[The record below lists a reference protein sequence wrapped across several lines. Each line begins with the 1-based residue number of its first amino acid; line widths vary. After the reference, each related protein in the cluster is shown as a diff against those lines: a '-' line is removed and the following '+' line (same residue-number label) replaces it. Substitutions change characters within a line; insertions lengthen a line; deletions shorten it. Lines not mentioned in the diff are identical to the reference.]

1 MAEQKKIIRKEIR
14 FAVHLPKKD
23 YREDAHYIKEH
34 IYFEDGTS
42 TWHTFL
48 TENYQR
54 PIWVTKPSHRGVTIK
69 RPDGTTIQQGGH
81 RDKKEFEYRTNLIEQ
96 KCTQSD
102 INRTVAG
109 LLEVPHLANRPIEL
123 RSSPYVYGYDQ
134 TSTSIIK
141 LQSLMKNNFVQSP
154 YTVAASDS
162 ETDIDTREVLMVSIA
177 FQDKTYTCILKR
189 FLENKGIYDFDKQ
202 VRAAIDKY
210 LPQYQGKLQSTFRIF
225 EKEGDLLIDLFRV
238 ANEWGP
244 DWLAYWN
251 MNFDIKRFVERAKA
265 LGIRE
270 SDIFADTSIPRKY
283 RFSRYKEG
291 ISSKEKGGKSK
302 PINPSL
308 QWHSLISTS
317 SFYVIDAMCVY
328 RQLRMAKQEEPSYSL
343 DWILQKELGSRKL
356 KFEEAAA
363 YQGEKWHR
371 FMQQNYPIEYIVYH
385 LYDCL
390 GMLELDAKLRDLS
403 HSVPSFASMT
413 DFGKFNS
420 NPKKIVD
427 ALFLFG
433 LERGQ
438 VVGTTMPIRDKD
450 EEVAEQ
456 ESLITDEMLEDGE
469 TDDEEEEES
478 DNPDDYKGLDLRG
491 WIQLLPQNFLI
502 RDGLNCLA
510 DFPEVTTS
518 IRGMV
523 ADLDATSAYPTAT
536 LVANVSKRTCINEP
550 IRIDGLTEETFREQ
564 NLSVCLG
571 GVNSLEYFNVVFQMP
586 ALDSPEMEAFLETF

>member
-1 MAEQKKIIRKEIR
+1 MAEEKKVLRKEIR

-23 YREDAHYIKEH
+23 YREDTHYIKEH
-34 IYFEDGTS
+34 IYYDDGTS
-42 TWHTFL
+42 RWHTFL
-48 TENYQR
+48 ASNYQR
-54 PIWVTKPSHRGVTIK
+54 PIWVTKPSARNHK
-69 RPDGTTIQQGGH
+69 
-81 RDKKEFEYRTNLIEQ
+81 DKKEFEYRTNLIEQ

-102 INRTVAG
+102 INKTVAG
-109 LLEVPHLANRPIEL
+109 LLEVPHLANRAIEL

-162 ETDIDTREVLMVSIA
+162 ETDIDTKEVLMVSIA
-177 FQDKTYTCILKR
+177 FQDRTYTCILKR

-210 LPQYQGKLQSTFRIF
+210 LPQYTGKLKSTFRIF
-225 EKEGDLLIDLFRV
+225 DNEGDMLMDLFRV

-251 MNFDIKRFVERAKA
+251 MNFDIKRFVERAKV
-265 LGIRE
+265 LGLRD
-270 SDIFADTSIPRKY
+270 SQIFADQSVSSKY
-283 RFSRYKEG
+283 RYSRYKEG
-291 ISSKEKGGKSK
+291 IKSKEKGGKSK

-308 QWHSLISTS
+308 QWHTLTSTS

-328 RQLRMAKQEEPSYSL
+328 RQLRMAKQEEPNYSL

-356 KFEEAAA
+356 KFEEAAQ

-371 FMQQNYPIEYIVYH
+371 FMQQSYPIEYIVYH

-403 HSVPSFASMT
+403 HSVPSFAAMT
-413 DFGKFNS
+413 DFAKFNS

-433 LERGQ
+433 MERGQ

-450 EEVAEQ
+450 EDVAEQ
-456 ESLITDEMLEDGE
+456 ESLITDDMLED
-469 TDDEEEEES
+469 TDEEEEES
-478 DNPDDYKGLDLRG
+478 DNPEDYKGLGLQG
-491 WIQLLPQNFLI
+491 WIQLLPQNFLV

-536 LVANVSKRTCINEP
+536 LVGNVSKRTCVNEV
-550 IRIDGLTEETFREQ
+550 IRIDGLAEEAFREQ

-571 GVNSLEYFNVVFQMP
+571 GVNSLEYFQVIFSMP
-586 ALDSPEMEAFLETF
+586 ALDSPEMEAFMNTF